1 LVPTG
6 FQVTIRNTQ
15 KNSAQ
20 FSNVPNARQAA
31 EFDRDQAA
39 PCWPGV
45 GLPFLVLVAT
55 FSIVPLGTALL
66 YGSAQLVIYEVPVF
80 WMAWAAG
87 SLWLMFD
94 GGRFLNGLS
103 AETARVWAPGLI
115 LLGLLNLGISIS
127 ILLFSAAG
135 GRG

>member
-1 LVPTG
+1 MSPMQARL
-6 FQVTIRNTQ
+6 
-15 KNSAQ
+15 
-20 FSNVPNARQAA
+20 PNLIGTRRRLAGRAL
-31 EFDRDQAA
+31 R
-39 PCWPGV
+39 
-45 GLPFLVLVAT
+45 LPFLVLVAT

-66 YGSAQLVIYEVPVF
+66 YGSAPQLVIYEVPVF

-94 GGRFLNGLS
+94 GGRFLDGLS
-103 AETARVWAPGLI
+103 AETARIWAPGLI

>member
-1 LVPTG
+1 MSPMQARL
-6 FQVTIRNTQ
+6 
-15 KNSAQ
+15 
-20 FSNVPNARQAA
+20 PNLIGTRRRLAGRAL
-31 EFDRDQAA
+31 R
-39 PCWPGV
+39 
-45 GLPFLVLVAT
+45 LPFLVLVAT

-103 AETARVWAPGLI
+103 AETARLWAPGLI
-115 LLGLLNLGISIS
+115 LLGLLNLGISVS